1 MPMANR
7 QTLLAL
13 ADEYDFLIIEDDHD
27 FEFNFSKKPIM
38 PIASL
43 DKPNRVIYVGSLSN
57 ILAPSFRLGFV
68 VASREIIKHFSN
80 EIMMIDRQG
89 NTVMEL
95 AIAELLYTGE
105 INRHILKIVKIY
117 EERRAFIAKLINNE
131 LSDFVQFKMPDG
143 GLALWLTVNPK
154 INMQILVK
162 DAELE
167 KVRIVA
173 GARFSLQSEPVSA
186 IKLGFASLNNDEIS
200 LGIKRL
206 KRAFMRQ
213 LTPLL

>member
-1 MPMANR
+1 
-7 QTLLAL
+7 
-13 ADEYDFLIIEDDHD
+13 
-27 FEFNFSKKPIM
+27 
-38 PIASL
+38 
-43 DKPNRVIYVGSLSN
+43 
-57 ILAPSFRLGFV
+57 
-68 VASREIIKHFSN
+68 
-80 EIMMIDRQG
+80 
-89 NTVMEL
+89 
-95 AIAELLYTGE
+95 
-105 INRHILKIVKIY
+105 
-117 EERRAFIAKLINNE
+117 
-131 LSDFVQFKMPDG
+131 MPDG

-213 LTPLL
+213 LTPSL